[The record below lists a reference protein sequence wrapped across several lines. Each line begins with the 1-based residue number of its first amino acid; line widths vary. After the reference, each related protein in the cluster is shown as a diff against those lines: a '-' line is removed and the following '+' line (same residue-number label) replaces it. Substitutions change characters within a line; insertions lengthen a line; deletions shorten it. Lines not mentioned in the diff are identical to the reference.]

1 MGKRITSQRGHMRK
15 YGKSL
20 RIESNVNRIEREQ
33 MKLDRIF
40 YEIKMFLIEAVKL
53 AMLCLILYMVI
64 VLLYAYFD
72 VPMY

>member
-1 MGKRITSQRGHMRK
+1 MARN
-15 YGKSL
+15 L
-20 RIESNVNRIEREQ
+20 RIGSNVNRIEREQ
-33 MKLDRIF
+33 MKIDKVF

-64 VLLYAYFD
+64 VLMYAYFD

>member
-1 MGKRITSQRGHMRK
+1 MAR
-15 YGKSL
+15 SL
-20 RIESNVNRIEREQ
+20 RIGSNVNRIEREQ

-64 VLLYAYFD
+64 VLMYAYFD

>member
-1 MGKRITSQRGHMRK
+1 MAKN
-15 YGKSL
+15 L

-33 MKLDRIF
+33 MKIDKVF

-64 VLLYAYFD
+64 VLMYACFD

>member
-1 MGKRITSQRGHMRK
+1 MARN
-15 YGKSL
+15 L
-20 RIESNVNRIEREQ
+20 RIGSNVNRIEREQ
-33 MKLDRIF
+33 MKIDRVF

-64 VLLYAYFD
+64 VLMYAYFD

>member
-1 MGKRITSQRGHMRK
+1 
-15 YGKSL
+15 
-20 RIESNVNRIEREQ
+20 
-33 MKLDRIF
+33 MKIDRIF

>member
-1 MGKRITSQRGHMRK
+1 MARN
-15 YGKSL
+15 L

-33 MKLDRIF
+33 MKIDRVF

-64 VLLYAYFD
+64 VLMSAYFA

>member
-1 MGKRITSQRGHMRK
+1 MAR
-15 YGKSL
+15 SL
-20 RIESNVNRIEREQ
+20 RIESNVNRMEREQ

>member
-1 MGKRITSQRGHMRK
+1 MAKN
-15 YGKSL
+15 L

-64 VLLYAYFD
+64 VLMYACFD

>member
-1 MGKRITSQRGHMRK
+1 MARN
-15 YGKSL
+15 L

-33 MKLDRIF
+33 MKIDKVF

-64 VLLYAYFD
+64 VLMYACFD